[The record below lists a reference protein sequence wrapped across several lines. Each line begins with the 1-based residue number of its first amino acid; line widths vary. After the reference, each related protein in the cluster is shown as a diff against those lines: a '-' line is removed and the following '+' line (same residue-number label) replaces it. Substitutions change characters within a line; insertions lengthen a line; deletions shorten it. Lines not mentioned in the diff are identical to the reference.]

1 MLIAVLKSPSDMGFN
16 CFDGGEF
23 ILNYTSEFSFARLK
37 LNFMYVY
44 AERKINTNT

>member
-1 MLIAVLKSPSDMGFN
+1 MGFN

-23 ILNYTSEFSFARLK
+23 ILNCISEFSFTPLN

-44 AERKINTNT
+44 AEHKINTSTRMCKEEFLCF